1 MAKTDMLAAAYLSV
15 DGALFIKR
23 LMRIE
28 WMPEVLA
35 LLDNVYYAADQAI
48 VDDHTVPQLVEGGLV
63 DIDGTVEP
71 SLAKWMKVL
80 AGPDIIATLRAMNED
95 RMRRAVVAR
104 RGDDH
109 VLALRRNE
117 EVVIQSVWSAGNTLD
132 DVVAS
137 PLWNAL
143 RVSETELAPEAA
155 ELDTITLTLDDVR
168 ELSAIDPHD
177 RRVAIWLRDHGVDKV
192 SAKVLAEVATYSG
205 QRAEIAIEQNQGVT
219 TFKSPVGVGV
229 ADTSAGRVVSSVRQ
243 IGSQYLVTFGPGS
256 YARFKTAIAD
266 LVAIAPAKNWFSA
279 NGRK

>member
-143 RVSETELAPEAA
+143 RVNETELAPEAA

-243 IGSQYLVTFGPGS
+243 MGSQYLVTFGPGS

>member
-48 VDDHTVPQLVEGGLV
+48 VDDHTVPQLVQGGLV
-63 DIDGTVEP
+63 DINGTVEP
-71 SLAKWMKVL
+71 SLAKWMQVL

-95 RMRRAVVAR
+95 RMRRAVLAR

-143 RVSETELAPEAA
+143 RVSQAQLAPEAA

-177 RRVAIWLRDHGVDKV
+177 RRVAIWLRDHGIDKV

-229 ADTSAGRVVSSVRQ
+229 ADTSAGRVVSAVRQ
-243 IGSQYLVTFGPGS
+243 VGSQYVVTFGPGS

-266 LVAIAPAKNWFSA
+266 LVAIAPAKNWFGG